1 MFAFHRINLPMVAPL
16 VIPALLFAESGTAV
30 TRVDEAPSETVRH
43 HDLNLNSTEGVAG
56 LCRRTH
62 AAALDVCEQAEGPQV
77 VNRMFWR
84 AWNKCVAHAVANAVQ
99 AVHNE
104 KLSAY
109 YSERIPGWKRRQV
122 ATPMNVVRR

>member
-1 MFAFHRINLPMVAPL
+1 MFAFHKINLRMVAPL
-16 VIPALLFAESGTAV
+16 VIPALLFAEPGTAV
-30 TRVDEAPSETVRH
+30 TRVDEAPSETVRY
-43 HDLNLNSTEGVAG
+43 HDLNLNSTEGVAS
-56 LCRRTH
+56 LYRRIH

-84 AWNKCVAHAVANAVQ
+84 EWNECVAHAVANAVQ

-109 YSERIPGWKRRQV
+109 HWERIRGWKRR
-122 ATPMNVVRR
+122 